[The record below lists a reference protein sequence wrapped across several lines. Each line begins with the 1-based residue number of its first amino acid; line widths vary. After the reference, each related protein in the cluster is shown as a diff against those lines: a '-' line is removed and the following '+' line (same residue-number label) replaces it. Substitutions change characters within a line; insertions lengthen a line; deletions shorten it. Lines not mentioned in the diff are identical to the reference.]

1 MRICSFVPGATEIVY
16 ALGLEDSLYG
26 VSHECDYP
34 PAVLDVPKVVYS
46 TLDNATAGSGEIDRW
61 IRERLVQGKGI
72 YEIDEDVLREADPD
86 IILTQALCEE

>member
-1 MRICSFVPGATEIVY
+1 MRICSFVPGATEMVY
-16 ALGLEDSLYG
+16 ALGLGDSLYG

-34 PAVLDVPKVVYS
+34 AAALDVPKVVYS
-46 TLDNATAGSGEIDRW
+46 TLDNGTAGSGEIDRW

-72 YEIDEDVLREADPD
+72 YEIDKDVLREAEPD

>member
-1 MRICSFVPGATEIVY
+1 MRICSFVPGATEMVY
-16 ALGLEDSLYG
+16 ALGLGDSLYG

-34 PAVLDVPKVVYS
+34 PAVLDVPHVVYS
-46 TLDNATAGSGEIDRW
+46 ALDNKMAGSGEIDRW

-72 YEIDEDVLREADPD
+72 YEIDQDVLREADPD

>member
-46 TLDNATAGSGEIDRW
+46 TLDNATAGSGEIDQW

>member
-16 ALGLEDSLYG
+16 ALGLEDRLYG